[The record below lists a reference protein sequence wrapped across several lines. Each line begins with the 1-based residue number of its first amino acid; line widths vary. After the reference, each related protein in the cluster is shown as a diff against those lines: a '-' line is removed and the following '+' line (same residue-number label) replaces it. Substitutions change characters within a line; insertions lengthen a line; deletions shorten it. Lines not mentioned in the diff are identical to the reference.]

1 MNTDDGL
8 TELIVSAVTE
18 ARDPFTDTTVADA
31 ILRIPAAELSTFMHA
46 RFDGDGD
53 YTILTTGLPASP
65 GAASGRIV
73 TSAEAAVDAA
83 DRGLD
88 VILVRTET
96 TPDDVLGMQSARGIL
111 TARGGLVSHAAVVA
125 RGWGIPA
132 VVGAGDVIVVDGG
145 IHIGGDFHAEGS
157 EISIDGRTGNVM
169 EGAVVAS
176 TRPDVGD
183 LLKGVIIQSGNDAC
197 IVLAEGIAGSETAFA
212 DLMTTR
218 ARELGFESATF
229 RNATGWPVEGHE
241 ISAADLAALARY
253 TITEYPEFYSLY
265 GEPNFTWNGIT
276 QSNRNPLLGKF
287 TGADGLKTGHTEI
300 SKYGLVGS
308 AVRGDDR
315 RIIVVNGLESKKMR
329 SSESLRVM
337 SAAFNDY
344 KVYTLFDD
352 GASVGQAP
360 VFMGEADT
368 IELRASGAAKVGLY
382 RILRKNIKV
391 HLEYDSPIAA
401 PIKAG
406 DKVGE
411 LVVSLPGHPKTKFDL
426 VAGAD
431 VERQGV
437 FGRAMASLKLKFG
450 N

>member
-1 MNTDDGL
+1 MEFRREPSRLPFLILYWGELL
-8 TELIVSAVTE
+8 TYFRLRSFLKLSTLSISVLGASYL
-18 ARDPFTDTTVADA
+18 VA
-31 ILRIPAAELSTFMHA
+31 PAAGAQGFTTSAPHA
-46 RFDGDGD
+46 IIMDAE
-53 YTILTTGLPASP
+53 TGLILFEKDAAKPMAPASMTKIMT
-65 GAASGRIV
+65 ASLIFDRIREGSITLETKFKV
-73 TSAEAAVDAA
+73 SEEAW
-83 DRGLD
+83 R
-88 VILVRTET
+88 
-96 TPDDVLGMQSARGIL
+96 
-111 TARGGLVSHAAVVA
+111 RGGKKSGSSTMFLE
-125 RGWGIPA
+125 I
-132 VVGAGDVIVVDGG
+132 
-145 IHIGGDFHAEGS
+145 GS
-157 EISIDGRTGNVM
+157 EVS
-169 EGAVVAS
+169 
-176 TRPDVGD
+176 VGD